1 LNDGEPSGAPI
12 VRLVLSPCIRFAVA
26 ILGVHLAAAACLLA
40 VVPGWQGLALA
51 VLVPALG
58 ACSARDRALLRG
70 ARAARAVEIL
80 RSGEARLVFADGAT
94 RAAEAVRGIGVNRHW
109 VALKCGS
116 PARRGMLVT
125 GGMLA
130 PGPFRL
136 LRLWA
141 LWGRVPGMAAGQHP
155 AA

>member
-1 LNDGEPSGAPI
+1 MNGGQPSGAPF
-12 VRLVLSPCIRFAVA
+12 VRLTLSPCLLFAAA
-26 ILGVHLAAAACLLA
+26 ILAVHLAAAACLLA
-40 VVPGWQGLALA
+40 VVPGWRGLALA
-51 VLVPALG
+51 VLLPALG
-58 ACSARDRALLRG
+58 AFSARDRALLRG
-70 ARAARAVEIL
+70 AHAARAVEIL
-80 RSGEARLVFADGAT
+80 QSGEARLVFADGAT

-109 VALKCGS
+109 VALKCAS

-141 LWGRVPGMAAGQHP
+141 LWGKLPSVASRHFP
-155 AA
+155 A

>member
-1 LNDGEPSGAPI
+1 MNGGEPSGAPVI
-12 VRLVLSPCIRFAVA
+12 RLALSPCIRFAVA

-51 VLVPALG
+51 VLLPALG
-58 ACSARDRALLRG
+58 ACSARDRALLKG
-70 ARAARAVEIL
+70 KTAPRAVEIL
-80 RSGEARLVFADGAT
+80 KSGEARLVFADGAT
-94 RAAEAVRGIGVNRHW
+94 RSVEAVRGIGVNRHW
-109 VALKCGS
+109 VALRCGS

-141 LWGRVPGMAAGQHP
+141 LWGRVPGMAAAQHL